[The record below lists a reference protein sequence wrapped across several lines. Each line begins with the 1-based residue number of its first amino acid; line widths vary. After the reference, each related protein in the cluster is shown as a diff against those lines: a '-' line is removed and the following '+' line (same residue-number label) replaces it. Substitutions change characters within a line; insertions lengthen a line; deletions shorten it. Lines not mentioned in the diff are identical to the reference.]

1 MYVSTQYSEM
11 SDGEKIWGWAESGK
25 EFPIQDLMGSLKQ
38 TNTNAVSYGL
48 S

>member
-1 MYVSTQYSEM
+1 M
-11 SDGEKIWGWAESGK
+11 SAGEKIWGATSKGWAEFRKG
-25 EFPIQDLMGSLKQ
+25 FPIQDLMGSLKQ